1 MKKHADEVELVFFN
15 EEACFSKRLYG
26 EMKIERFEKFVLAR
40 NTIPLVRLVLDE
52 ERKALTRSF
61 LC

>member
-1 MKKHADEVELVFFN
+1 
-15 EEACFSKRLYG
+15 
-26 EMKIERFEKFVLAR
+26 MKIERFEKFVLAR
-40 NTIPLVRLVLDE
+40 NTIPLVRFVLDE